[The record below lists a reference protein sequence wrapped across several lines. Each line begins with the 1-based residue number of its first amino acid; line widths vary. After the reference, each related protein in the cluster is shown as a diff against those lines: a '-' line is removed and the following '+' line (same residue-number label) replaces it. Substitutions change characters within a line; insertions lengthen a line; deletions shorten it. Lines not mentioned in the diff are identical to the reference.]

1 MESVLDR
8 VIKQNTENVNLL
20 KTKDYNIFSVLQIQ
34 SKEVLICRMIADLL
48 NPRGQHGAGAEY
60 LKIFLRDCHSLLTQ
74 CVMFQKIVFPVIVAK
89 SRPVFL

>member
-34 SKEVLICRMIADLL
+34 SKERAAWRRGRVLKNFPERLSWNGKNGYKTGRSGNCDGRICD
-48 NPRGQHGAGAEY
+48 
-60 LKIFLRDCHSLLTQ
+60 
-74 CVMFQKIVFPVIVAK
+74 
-89 SRPVFL
+89 

>member
-8 VIKQNTENVNLL
+8 DNQAEHGKCKFIKKVYSVT
-20 KTKDYNIFSVLQIQ
+20 FSVLQIQ

-60 LKIFLRDCHSLLTQ
+60 LKN
-74 CVMFQKIVFPVIVAK
+74 FPERLSWNGKNGYKTGRSGNCDGRICD
-89 SRPVFL
+89 

>member
-60 LKIFLRDCHSLLTQ
+60 LKIFPERLSWNGKNGYKTGRSGNCDGRICD
-74 CVMFQKIVFPVIVAK
+74 
-89 SRPVFL
+89 

>member
-60 LKIFLRDCHSLLTQ
+60 LKN
-74 CVMFQKIVFPVIVAK
+74 FPERLSWNGKNGYKTGRSGNCDGRICD
-89 SRPVFL
+89 

>member
-34 SKEVLICRMIADLL
+34 SKEVLICRMMADLL
-48 NPRGQHGAGAEY
+48 NPRAAWRRGRV
-60 LKIFLRDCHSLLTQ
+60 LKN
-74 CVMFQKIVFPVIVAK
+74 FPERLSWNGKNGYKTGRSGNCDGRICD
-89 SRPVFL
+89 